1 MRVGATDDNL
11 ALVAA
16 LATGAAEALELE
28 LEPSIS
34 LRTITVEAAGNV
46 ITHAYP
52 EDGPGPLEI
61 EISGGAPAVSDRDE
75 REVRVI
81 VQDEGIGCGLPPT
94 GSEPPGLGFSIICS
108 LSDAM
113 TLRSDL
119 RGGTELDA
127 TILPDRDRDAGPRT
141 HPPAPERC
149 ELTFG
154 DGAFLRSIL
163 ARLLAARIDT
173 TATSVDVLG
182 NAVRAGDAIAES
194 VEALAAP
201 APPPP
206 MTVSAGSDP
215 PLVAI
220 GVSAPEG
227 ISPEAVADELRAA
240 LKQEVPTLSV
250 TIERGGT
257 TLLTLPLADV

>member
-1 MRVGATDDNL
+1 MRVGATNENL

-34 LRTITVEAAGNV
+34 LRTIAVEAAGNV

-52 EDGPGPLEI
+52 DDGPGPLEV
-61 EISGGAPAVSDRDE
+61 EISGDAPASSNGGG
-75 REVRVI
+75 REVKVT

-108 LSDAM
+108 LADKM
-113 TLRSDL
+113 TLHSDL
-119 RGGTELDA
+119 SGGTSLDA
-127 TILPDRDRDAGPRT
+127 TIVSDRHRDDGPRR

-149 ELTFG
+149 ELSFG

-163 ARLLAARIDT
+163 ARVLAAQVDT
-173 TATSVDVLG
+173 SAASVDLLG
-182 NAVRAGDAIAES
+182 DAVRAGDAIAES
-194 VEALAAP
+194 LEAIAAP

-206 MTVSAGSDP
+206 MTVSAVSDP

-220 GVSAPEG
+220 AVTVPEG
-227 ISPEAVADELRAA
+227 TSTGAMADDLRAA
-240 LKQEVPTLSV
+240 LEREVPALSV
-250 TIERGGT
+250 TVEGEDT
-257 TLLTLPLADV
+257 ALLTLPLGEV

>member
-1 MRVGATDDNL
+1 M
-11 ALVAA
+11 
-16 LATGAAEALELE
+16 
-28 LEPSIS
+28 
-34 LRTITVEAAGNV
+34 
-46 ITHAYP
+46 
-52 EDGPGPLEI
+52 
-61 EISGGAPAVSDRDE
+61 
-75 REVRVI
+75 
-81 VQDEGIGCGLPPT
+81 
-94 GSEPPGLGFSIICS
+94 
-108 LSDAM
+108 
-113 TLRSDL
+113 
-119 RGGTELDA
+119 
-127 TILPDRDRDAGPRT
+127 
-141 HPPAPERC
+141 
-149 ELTFG
+149 
-154 DGAFLRSIL
+154 
-163 ARLLAARIDT
+163 
-173 TATSVDVLG
+173 LG